1 MTANDPSPDL
11 VETFRSALR
20 SSIDAQQDVAQER
33 VAALQDELQVLSRR
47 LVTLDRQL
55 LAHTRRRA
63 LLCDLQDRVASAE
76 EELRR
81 ILAVRGV
88 QSIEV
93 VDRTLHVVTDPVQ
106 IEWEGVR
113 YCLGNYRLVLN
124 LDGDVHVQSVSKL
137 GPKSAW
143 GHPHVQ
149 DGRPCL
155 GNLREGMLK
164 LIAEYELALAVQV
177 ALQFL
182 ESYQPE
188 SAYCAIE
195 RWPRA
200 DAEG

>member
-1 MTANDPSPDL
+1 MTASDPAPEL
-11 VETFRSALR
+11 VETFRCALR
-20 SSIDAQQDVAQER
+20 SSIAAQQDVTQER

-55 LAHTRRRA
+55 LAHTRRGA
-63 LLCDLQDRVASAE
+63 MLCDLQDRVASAA

-81 ILAVRGV
+81 VLAVRGV
-88 QSIEV
+88 RSVEV

-113 YCLGNYRLVLN
+113 YSLGIYRLVLD
-124 LDGDVHVQSVSKL
+124 LDGDVHMQSVSEL
-137 GPKSAW
+137 GPKPAW

-155 GNLREGMLK
+155 GNLREGVLK

-177 ALQFL
+177 AMGFL

-195 RWPRA
+195 RWPRV

>member
-1 MTANDPSPDL
+1 MTPNDPSPDL
-11 VETFRSALR
+11 VETFRCALQ
-20 SSIDAQQDVAQER
+20 SSVDAQQDAAQER

-55 LAHTRRRA
+55 LAHTRRSA
-63 LLCDLQDRVASAE
+63 MLCDLRDSVASAE

-81 ILAVRGV
+81 VLAVRGV
-88 QSIEV
+88 QTIEI
-93 VDRTLHVVTDPVQ
+93 VDRTLHVVTDPIQ

-113 YCLGNYRLVLN
+113 YCLGVYRLVLN
-124 LDGDVHVQSVSKL
+124 LDGDVYIHSISKF
-137 GPKSAW
+137 GPKPAW

-149 DGRPCL
+149 DVRPCL

-177 ALQFL
+177 AMGFL

-200 DAEG
+200 DAER